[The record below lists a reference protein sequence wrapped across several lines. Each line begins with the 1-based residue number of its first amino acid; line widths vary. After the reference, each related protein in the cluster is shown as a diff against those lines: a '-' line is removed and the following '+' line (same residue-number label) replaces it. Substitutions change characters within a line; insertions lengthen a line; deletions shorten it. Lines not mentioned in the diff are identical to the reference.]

1 MAISPTRS
9 GQCRGADSR
18 ARRRTC
24 GPYRPPLKRHRPPIC
39 HCEEANGRRGNLGKA
54 VAFSP
59 MAFPRCDCVLRDC
72 HVASLLAM
80 THQVVRR
87 CTSALLPLNGSVQGG
102 HYPQGA
108 RRIRKA
114 AKPPTAAQGT
124 PLQSNL
130 AARAVGDGLYGLQL
144 PSRDCHVALLLA
156 MTHQVVRRCT
166 SALLPLNG
174 SVQGGHYPQGARRI
188 RKAAKPPTAAQGTPL
203 QTQSVGAFLST
214 PCTNWKCLPEIAT
227 SLRSSQ

>member
-1 MAISPTRS
+1 MANAPDLSLRGRFAPMAISPARS

-24 GPYRPPLKRHRPPIC
+24 NLYKPPSKWQTLPTC
-39 HCEEANGRRGNLGKA
+39 HCEERSD
-54 VAFSP
+54 VAISQYYVGYHESSGENVT
-59 MAFPRCDCVLRDC
+59 AFPRLHPKGTSSRFALR
-72 HVASLLAM
+72 AP
-80 THQVVRR
+80 R
-87 CTSALLPLNGSVQGG
+87 PLRG
-102 HYPQGA
+102 
-108 RRIRKA
+108 
-114 AKPPTAAQGT
+114 
-124 PLQSNL
+124 
-130 AARAVGDGLYGLQL
+130 
-144 PSRDCHVALLLA
+144 LA

-227 SLRSSQ
+227 SLCSSQ